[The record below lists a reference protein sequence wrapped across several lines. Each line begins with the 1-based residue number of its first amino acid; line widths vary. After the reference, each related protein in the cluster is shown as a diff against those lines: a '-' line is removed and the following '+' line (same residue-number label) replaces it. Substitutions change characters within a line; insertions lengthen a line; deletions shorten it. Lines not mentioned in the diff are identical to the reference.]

1 MAVDLSFSPLMA
13 SKNSETSSDILEVE
27 AFVEDIKYVNVVRM
41 SRGRDSLPA
50 TTDMALQSSRV
61 SLNPLSKASGTRDT
75 TNTELGTTALEW
87 LATASAI
94 QGEPKSSPSCA
105 HAPLALSGPEQSQS
119 SHPVWYFILLN
130 SYILHPRLA
139 S

>member
-61 SLNPLSKASGTRDT
+61 SLNTLSKASGTRDSPA
-75 TNTELGTTALEW
+75 NTGPTATALECGYDGTVQRP
-87 LATASAI
+87 A
-94 QGEPKSSPSCA
+94 
-105 HAPLALSGPEQSQS
+105 
-119 SHPVWYFILLN
+119 V
-130 SYILHPRLA
+130 
-139 S
+139 